1 MDFILK
7 GIIFLLVSFI
17 IFQLIRVV
25 ELSSKL
31 SGQKDEITDQSNN
44 INGWLSLLY
53 GIGYMVFFYLQVK
66 WWNKLTL

>member
-31 SGQKDEITDQSNN
+31 SGEKDEISDKSN
-44 INGWLSLLY
+44 I
-53 GIGYMVFFYLQVK
+53 
-66 WWNKLTL
+66 

>member
-31 SGQKDEITDQSNN
+31 SGQKDEINDQSNN
-44 INGWLSLLY
+44 INGWVSLLY
-53 GIGYMVFFYLQVK
+53 GLLNGNQRTIV
-66 WWNKLTL
+66 TLST

>member
-31 SGQKDEITDQSNN
+31 SGQKDEINDQSNN

-53 GIGYMVFFYLQVK
+53 GVGYMIFFYLQV
-66 WWNKLTL
+66 NIF